1 MAETKKISP
10 KARKKA
16 FRNWSYGNLT
26 CFSQAHM
33 QTFGYLVAM
42 LPIVDDLYEKDD
54 EKIEALSTY
63 TTFFNTEPQI
73 GTMVIGLT
81 TGLEEA
87 RANGE
92 HIDAE
97 TINGIRAGLM
107 GPLAGLGDSIVVGTF
122 IPILLGIA
130 LGLSSGGS
138 VLGPLF
144 YIVAWNL
151 LMYFGMKL
159 AYNRGYELGG
169 SAVQALV
176 GPESQALRSAI
187 VMVGTMVIGAVAAT
201 WISISTALQ
210 LPGLGSFDGVLWS
223 SNSTVTQ
230 QALEAAGEQGVT
242 LNVFGSGIY
251 PKLLN
256 FLFVYLCW
264 WLMTKK
270 KIGVIPVMLILVGV
284 ALVGVLVG
292 FFNPGLSYGG

>member
-10 KARKKA
+10 KARQKA
-16 FRNWSYGNLT
+16 LRNWSYGNLT

-42 LPIVDDLYEKDD
+42 LPIVDDLYEKDE

-159 AYNRGYELGG
+159 RAWRLRRAGLGRPRV
-169 SAVQALV
+169 S
-176 GPESQALRSAI
+176 
-187 VMVGTMVIGAVAAT
+187 GAAQRHRHGWHDGHRRRCRDVDLHLYRTAA
-201 WISISTALQ
+201 SG
-210 LPGLGSFDGVLWS
+210 PGLV
-223 SNSTVTQ
+223 
-230 QALEAAGEQGVT
+230 
-242 LNVFGSGIY
+242 
-251 PKLLN
+251 
-256 FLFVYLCW
+256 
-264 WLMTKK
+264 
-270 KIGVIPVMLILVGV
+270 
-284 ALVGVLVG
+284 
-292 FFNPGLSYGG
+292 

>member
-33 QTFGYLVAM
+33 QNFGYLVAM
-42 LPIVDDLYEKDD
+42 LPIVDDLYEKDE

-107 GPLAGLGDSIVVGTF
+107 GPLAPSSLV
-122 IPILLGIA
+122 P
-130 LGLSSGGS
+130 LSPSCWVS
-138 VLGPLF
+138 P
-144 YIVAWNL
+144 
-151 LMYFGMKL
+151 
-159 AYNRGYELGG
+159 
-169 SAVQALV
+169 
-176 GPESQALRSAI
+176 
-187 VMVGTMVIGAVAAT
+187 
-201 WISISTALQ
+201 
-210 LPGLGSFDGVLWS
+210 LGSRVEAPYSAPS
-223 SNSTVTQ
+223 STSWHGTSSC
-230 QALEAAGEQGVT
+230 T
-242 LNVFGSGIY
+242 L
-251 PKLLN
+251 
-256 FLFVYLCW
+256 
-264 WLMTKK
+264 
-270 KIGVIPVMLILVGV
+270 
-284 ALVGVLVG
+284 A
-292 FFNPGLSYGG
+292 